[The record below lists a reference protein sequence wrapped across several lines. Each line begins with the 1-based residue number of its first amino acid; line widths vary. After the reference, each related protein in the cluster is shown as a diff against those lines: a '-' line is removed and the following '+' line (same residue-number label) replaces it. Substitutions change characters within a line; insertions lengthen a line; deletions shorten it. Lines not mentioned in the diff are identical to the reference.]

1 MTKIFRNIR
10 KQLASENKV
19 MAYLRY
25 AVGEILLVVIGI
37 LIALQV
43 NNWNENRKNHSA
55 ANDALLSLRTDFQD
69 NVAQIKERV
78 FQVNRTTEYLNKLIK
93 IIDRDSSTV
102 NPDSLGN
109 YLLRGAS
116 WWGVKITSST
126 YDALSGAGNLDL
138 IQNKNLRKLLAEFYS
153 TTKSGFE
160 DEGPSE
166 ALAIKIYEKISKEI
180 YTLWPNFQSYNIELT
195 KKSPLAKKKAVN
207 SILKMNDIMGILII
221 KEALDQNQQKYMDNL
236 LSLANKILNEI
247 NKELKE

>member
-1 MTKIFRNIR
+1 MTKIFHNER
-10 KQLASENKV
+10 KKLAAENKV

-43 NNWNENRKNHSA
+43 NNWNENRKTNSA
-55 ANDALLSLRTDFQD
+55 AQEALVSLRADFQD
-69 NVAQIKERV
+69 NAAQIKERIS
-78 FQVNRTTEYLNKLIK
+78 QVNRTTGYLNNLIK
-93 IIDRDSSTV
+93 IIDRDSSTI
-102 NPDSLGN
+102 NPDSLGKYVITGGSYWN
-109 YLLRGAS
+109 
-116 WWGVKITSST
+116 VKITSST

-160 DEGPSE
+160 DEGVSE
-166 ALAIKIYEKISKEI
+166 TLAVKIWEKTSSEI
-180 YTLWPNFQSYNIELT
+180 YTLWSNLEGYNIELT
-195 KKSPLAKKKAVN
+195 KKSPVLKKKAVN
-207 SILKMNDIMGILII
+207 SILKMHDIMGILII